1 MMPNQEQ
8 LFSALRTLLAY
19 GAGIAVA
26 HGFITETQAT
36 QLIGIVVL
44 LAPLVWGML
53 AQTNFA
59 KVVAAAQV
67 PGVAKVVVKRD
78 ASPALMAA
86 AADQSQPKVT
96 GEIPEAKK

>member
-8 LFSALRTLLAY
+8 LYSALRTLLAY

-67 PGVAKVVVKRD
+67 PGVAKVVVKQD
-78 ASPALMAA
+78 ASPSLMAA
-86 AADQSQPKVT
+86 ATDQSQPKVET
-96 GEIPEAKK
+96 EAKK

>member
-36 QLIGIVVL
+36 QLIGVVVL
-44 LAPLVWGML
+44 LAPLIWGML

-59 KVVAAAQV
+59 KVLAASHV
-67 PGVAKVVVKRD
+67 PGVARVVIKQD
-78 ASPALMAA
+78 ASPSLVTA
-86 AADQSQPKVT
+86 AADQSQT
-96 GEIPEAKK
+96 NIQPEVKK